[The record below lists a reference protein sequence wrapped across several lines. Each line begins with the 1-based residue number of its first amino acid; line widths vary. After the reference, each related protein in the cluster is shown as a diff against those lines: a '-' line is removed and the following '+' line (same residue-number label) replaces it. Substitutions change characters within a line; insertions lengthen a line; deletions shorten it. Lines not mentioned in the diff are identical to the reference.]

1 MADNPPFV
9 EHAPITPQTPEQGMP
24 EQGSGA
30 PEQRIHPFESM
41 VQPATPSVPDPNA
54 GVLLDQLRQGPLAA
68 ASVPVSP
75 VASTELDQIK
85 QLLFPGVDVEK
96 STPQELVTYLLINHE
111 LHPEQA
117 HKWVEFLAQTHEPQ
131 T

>member
-1 MADNPPFV
+1 MADNPLFV
-9 EHAPITPQTPEQGMP
+9 EHTPIQPQIPEQGTS
-24 EQGSGA
+24 EQGQNI
-30 PEQRIHPFESM
+30 PEQRVNPFESIM
-41 VQPATPSVPDPNA
+41 QPSTPTAQDPAA
-54 GVLLDQLRQGPLAA
+54 GALLDQLRQGPLATA
-68 ASVPVSP
+68 TVPTGP

-117 HKWVEFLAQTHEPQ
+117 HKWVEFLAQTHEV
-131 T
+131 

>member
-1 MADNPPFV
+1 MADNPLFV
-9 EHAPITPQTPEQGMP
+9 EHTPAPLQTPELGAREQSQTVP
-24 EQGSGA
+24 EQ
-30 PEQRIHPFESM
+30 QVNPFESTP
-41 VQPATPSVPDPNA
+41 QPVALPGQDPAA
-54 GVLLDQLRQGPLAA
+54 GTLLSQLRQGPLAG
-68 ASVPVSP
+68 ASVPTTP
-75 VASTELDQIK
+75 VAATELDQIK